1 MFCSL
6 THSNCPTCP
15 CSFAILM
22 AQVLGNCE
30 PYVGMSY
37 NDIFL
42 AVVGEVAKEV
52 KVKGNGESAW

>member
-1 MFCSL
+1 
-6 THSNCPTCP
+6 
-15 CSFAILM
+15 M
-22 AQVLGNCE
+22 AQVLGDCE

-42 AVVGEVAKEV
+42 AVVGGVAEEV